1 MGRCKSWA
9 LNSGLD
15 HGLDYGLEY
24 GLIFTHF
31 QAFMSFY
38 NGVLYTPMEKRA
50 YLLYNHRSSSVLQV
64 TLTNFDVLVHTRAC
78 KSLHGHNLY
87 IPI

>member
-24 GLIFTHF
+24 GLIFT
-31 QAFMSFY
+31 SFY
-38 NGVLYTPMEKRA
+38 ELLQWCIIYSYGKEGVLVVQPSKFVSVTSNTDELRRP
-50 YLLYNHRSSSVLQV
+50 SSHVCLQ
-64 TLTNFDVLVHTRAC
+64 
-78 KSLHGHNLY
+78 KSAW
-87 IPI
+87 P